1 MSFPAYEEYK
11 DSGVE
16 WLEKVPEHWVVDRFK
31 RSTVSC
37 RNGIWG
43 SEAQGDE
50 NDIKCVRVADF
61 DRESLT
67 TCDDIPTTRNVTE
80 SERAER
86 TLSQG
91 NLLLEKS
98 GGGALQPVGFVV
110 LYDSFEPAVCS
121 NFVAKVEL
129 ADGMNPSYWRY
140 CHAAAYSI
148 RLNYRS
154 IKQTTGIQNL
164 DQSQYLDERAPFP
177 PLPEQTAI
185 ASFLDSETSKI
196 DSLVDEQRR
205 LIELLK
211 EKRQAVI
218 SHAVTKG
225 LDPNAPMK
233 ESSIEWLGE
242 VPEGWTVTKL
252 GFLSSKIGSGKTPR
266 GGSETYVDEGV
277 LFVRSQNV
285 YDEGLRLEDVVFI
298 SNEVDEEMA
307 ISRVEN
313 GDILLNITGA
323 SLGRTCLVPED
334 SPSSNV
340 NQHVC
345 IIRLEDPEQREFVAM
360 VMKASVTK
368 SQIDAAQNGAAREG
382 LNFERIR
389 QLRLAVPPRVE
400 QQAIVSLIDSETSK
414 IDAMATLAERAI
426 ELLQER
432 RTALISAAVTGK
444 IDVRNHSSA
453 LSMN

>member
-1 MSFPAYEEYK
+1 MSFPAYKEYK
-11 DSGVE
+11 DSGIE
-16 WLEKVPEHWVVDRFK
+16 WLGKVPEHWDVDRFK

-61 DRESLT
+61 DRESRT
-67 TCDDIPTTRNVTE
+67 TCDDIPTIRNVTE
-80 SERAER
+80 NERAER

-98 GGGALQPVGFVV
+98 GGGDLQPVGFVV
-110 LYDSFEPAVCS
+110 LYDSNEPAVCS

-154 IKQTTGIQNL
+154 IKQTSGIQNL

-177 PLPEQTAI
+177 PLPEQRTI
-185 ASFLDSETSKI
+185 ASFLDTETSKI
-196 DSLVDEQRR
+196 DSLVSEQRR

-225 LDPNAPMK
+225 LNPDVKMK
-233 ESSIEWLGE
+233 PSGVDWIGDT
-242 VPEGWTVTKL
+242 PEHWSVRPIRTLANVV
-252 GFLSSKIGSGKTPR
+252 R
-266 GGSETYVDEGV
+266 GGSPRPAGDSKYFNGDFMPWVTVAEITKDNLKGLTGTETCLTREGSENSRMFEPNTLLYSNSGATLGVPKILEIQACANDGVIGFLDLSDEVCISFFYFFLYSITDAIREKVKQGSGQPNLNTDIV
-277 LFVRSQNV
+277 KA
-285 YDEGLRLEDVVFI
+285 LRLPLPPD
-298 SNEVDEEMA
+298 SDEQKE
-307 ISRVEN
+307 IVGYIETICSKF
-313 GDILLNITGA
+313 DT
-323 SLGRTCLVPED
+323 
-334 SPSSNV
+334 
-340 NQHVC
+340 
-345 IIRLEDPEQREFVAM
+345 LE
-360 VMKASVTK
+360 
-368 SQIDAAQNGAAREG
+368 AQ
-382 LNFERIR
+382 
-389 QLRLAVPPRVE
+389 
-400 QQAIVSLIDSETSK
+400 
-414 IDAMATLAERAI
+414 AERAI

-444 IDVRNHSSA
+444 IDVRQFA
-453 LSMN
+453 TETA